1 MRRGDF
7 TRKAHVYQGS
17 FNHSHLSRNFRYF
30 SRTICRI
37 PWQCKCSKI
46 QISRLLLVLCTFKN
60 GSTKNAKVPSQ
71 VTMFL
76 YRLYLFW
83 DADFNFLNFS
93 FLKQVYTEGRL
104 IVEFTF
110 DDMMRIRSWHF
121 AVRNHRELI
130 PRSILAMQEPGMI
143 ESLSKNITRQG
154 LTNTTLNY
162 LRVRFYLKSEYRI
175 VFWKELFFQ
184 VFYF

>member
-1 MRRGDF
+1 M
-7 TRKAHVYQGS
+7 
-17 FNHSHLSRNFRYF
+17 
-30 SRTICRI
+30 
-37 PWQCKCSKI
+37 
-46 QISRLLLVLCTFKN
+46 
-60 GSTKNAKVPSQ
+60 
-71 VTMFL
+71 
-76 YRLYLFW
+76 
-83 DADFNFLNFS
+83 
-93 FLKQVYTEGRL
+93 

-162 LRVRFYLKSEYRI
+162 LRVSNIFFYIIPRFDLEVS
-175 VFWKELFFQ
+175 VGAVLFALR
-184 VFYF
+184 VKTI